1 MEPCFM
7 VLVVVNNNNPI
18 INNNFLWIFTD
29 SFLSSTDLF
38 LRTTTDFSMVRKR
51 GTMHLKTF

>member
-38 LRTTTDFSMVRKR
+38 LRTTTDFYMVRKR
-51 GTMHLKTF
+51 GTMH